1 MEITEVNKKIVQR
14 FYELVEQENYAE
26 AKKLCHKDFVFY
38 FQMDTPIY
46 GADGFVESERK
57 NFSAFGHFTM
67 KIHNLLAE
75 GNKVAAYLIFESQH
89 NKAPLMGVSPS
100 GKNIRF
106 SLFMLL
112 TLKDGLIIEKRAH
125 FDRTDILAQA
135 SGVKG

>member
-75 GNKVAAYLIFESQH
+75 GNKVAALFDFSKVNIT
-89 NKAPLMGVSPS
+89 KPL
-100 GKNIRF
+100 
-106 SLFMLL
+106 
-112 TLKDGLIIEKRAH
+112 
-125 FDRTDILAQA
+125 
-135 SGVKG
+135 

>member
-1 MEITEVNKKIVQR
+1 MEIAEVNKKIVQR

-67 KIHNLLAE
+67 INPSL
-75 GNKVAAYLIFESQH
+75 S
-89 NKAPLMGVSPS
+89 VS
-100 GKNIRF
+100 NIN
-106 SLFMLL
+106 S
-112 TLKDGLIIEKRAH
+112 EKRI
-125 FDRTDILAQA
+125 FFPEGETPI
-135 SGVKG
+135 KGALLC